1 MKEIKQFLIN
11 LGFKSRLLVFGG
23 HVGGHIGFLG
33 SPSFMP
39 IYAGSFR
46 NYRECGTFWYMTHL
60 VVRGGPGSQFFSLE
74 SHPTNIKM
82 LKFSNGYNSRKEKKT
97 KKTKKKQ

>member
-1 MKEIKQFLIN
+1 MHIN
-11 LGFKSRLLVFGG
+11 TNIHFACILEQPEDDLGFKRRLLVFGG

-46 NYRECGTFWYMTHL
+46 NYSEWGTFWYMTHL
-60 VVRGGPGSQFFSLE
+60 VVWGAGGGGGPGSHFFSVE
-74 SHPTNIKM
+74 SLP
-82 LKFSNGYNSRKEKKT
+82 
-97 KKTKKKQ
+97 

>member
-1 MKEIKQFLIN
+1 MHINQNKHFACILEQPEDN

-74 SHPTNIKM
+74 SHPTIVA
-82 LKFSNGYNSRKEKKT
+82 RT
-97 KKTKKKQ
+97 